1 MGVYSHLSFIKRKKG
16 YTLETLCSFSLFIA
30 GGIQALGSPWLHTG
44 YIPFFVALSF
54 FFGPEIIIPLSLT
67 TPLLEIRHFMRGNF
81 KEEIFFSAATILTVG
96 VLSVVL
102 ARIKKERDTVK
113 KSLAKLKEEAEDMD
127 PAAGIDRVSED
138 RLVSEHLSSTNKANS
153 EIQELLSIA
162 KYALSADSASM
173 FTLQGDSLTL
183 RCSTDE
189 SRTSSGLPEKPMTL
203 CMREKRSV
211 LFGSDPAVNG
221 ASSHIATPLLTGT
234 FVAGVLTVQ
243 RTGPAPFEKR
253 EARTVEMLSEQIVRT
268 LQRQRIN
275 SQITREH
282 TGLKILHKGS
292 SSLLTSLKIE
302 GIAQSLIETAYTIAP
317 LSIALFVSRG
327 NLYELIYQVGL
338 VDPEERLFD
347 FSGSLPGMAIRNGE
361 PLYFSD
367 LKDNRIPVLPFKTA
381 RAGSI
386 FMLPLLYE
394 RELLGMLIFLSEKDR
409 ALNSYQLELLE
420 VLGNQASLSL
430 ANAKFHHEL
439 EQLAIT
445 DGLTGLYNHRHFQ
458 EKLSS
463 ELRRLR
469 RFSDPLSLLLVDI
482 DFFKKVND
490 SYGHPAGDEILRGVA
505 KIIRGTVRHI
515 DIPARYGGEEFAAIL
530 LGTNRDGARKMAERL
545 RRAVTENRCSVNG
558 KDLTVTVSI
567 GSATSPSD
575 AETHEQI
582 IEKADQALYH
592 AKRTG
597 RNRCVLWDDISG
609 NAA

>member
-1 MGVYSHLSFIKRKKG
+1 
-16 YTLETLCSFSLFIA
+16 
-30 GGIQALGSPWLHTG
+30 
-44 YIPFFVALSF
+44 
-54 FFGPEIIIPLSLT
+54 
-67 TPLLEIRHFMRGNF
+67 
-81 KEEIFFSAATILTVG
+81 
-96 VLSVVL
+96 
-102 ARIKKERDTVK
+102 
-113 KSLAKLKEEAEDMD
+113 
-127 PAAGIDRVSED
+127 
-138 RLVSEHLSSTNKANS
+138 
-153 EIQELLSIA
+153 
-162 KYALSADSASM
+162 
-173 FTLQGDSLTL
+173 
-183 RCSTDE
+183 
-189 SRTSSGLPEKPMTL
+189 
-203 CMREKRSV
+203 
-211 LFGSDPAVNG
+211 
-221 ASSHIATPLLTGT
+221 
-234 FVAGVLTVQ
+234 
-243 RTGPAPFEKR
+243 
-253 EARTVEMLSEQIVRT
+253 
-268 LQRQRIN
+268 
-275 SQITREH
+275 
-282 TGLKILHKGS
+282 
-292 SSLLTSLKIE
+292 
-302 GIAQSLIETAYTIAP
+302 
-317 LSIALFVSRG
+317 
-327 NLYELIYQVGL
+327 
-338 VDPEERLFD
+338 
-347 FSGSLPGMAIRNGE
+347 MAIRNGE

>member
-1 MGVYSHLSFIKRKKG
+1 V
-16 YTLETLCSFSLFIA
+16 
-30 GGIQALGSPWLHTG
+30 IQALGLPWLHTA

-54 FFGPEIIIPLSLT
+54 CFGPETIIPLSLT
-67 TPLLEIRHFMRGNF
+67 IPLLEIRHFMRGNF
-81 KEEIFFSAATILTVG
+81 KEEVFFNAAIILTVG

-113 KSLAKLKEEAEDMD
+113 KSLARLKEEAEDMD
-127 PAAGIDRVSED
+127 PAAGIDRISRD
-138 RLVSEHLSSTNKANS
+138 RLVSEHLSSTNKANA
-153 EIQELLSIA
+153 EIRELLSIA
-162 KYALSADSASM
+162 KHALSADSARM

-183 RCSTDE
+183 RCATDE
-189 SRTSSGLPEKPMTL
+189 SRPSSGLPEEPVAL

-211 LFGSDPAVNG
+211 VFGSAPDDHAV
-221 ASSHIATPLLTGT
+221 SSHIATPLLAGT
-234 FVAGVLTVQ
+234 FVAGVLTLQ
-243 RTGPAPFEKR
+243 RTGPAPFEKW
-253 EARTVEMLSEQIVRT
+253 ETRTAEMLSEQIMRT

-275 SQITREH
+275 SQMNREH
-282 TGLKILHKGS
+282 TGLKILHKAS
-292 SSLLTSLKIE
+292 ASLLTSLKIE
-302 GIAQSLIETAYTIAP
+302 GIAQSLIEAAYTIAP
-317 LSIALFVSRG
+317 LSIAFFVSRG
-327 NLYELIYQVGL
+327 DLYELIYQVGL
-338 VDPEERLFD
+338 VPPEERLLD
-347 FSGSLPGMAIRNGE
+347 FSGSLPGIAIRNGE

-367 LKDNRIPVLPFKTA
+367 LKANRIPVLPFKTA

-386 FMLPLLYE
+386 FILPLLYE
-394 RELLGMLIFLSEKDR
+394 RELLGILIFLSEEDR

-439 EQLAIT
+439 ERMAIT

-463 ELRRLR
+463 EFRRLR

-490 SYGHPAGDEILRGVA
+490 SYGHPAGDVILRGVA
-505 KIIRGTVRHI
+505 EIIRGTVRNT

-530 LGTNRDGARKMAERL
+530 LGTNHDGARKMAERL
-545 RRAVTENRCSVNG
+545 RRAVIEQRFSIDG

-567 GSATSPSD
+567 GAATSPHD

-597 RNRCVLWDDISG
+597 RNRCVLWDDVG
-609 NAA
+609 GKEA